1 VDIYIDE
8 SGDIGLGPRSSPYFV
23 IAALIVNDPLDIK
36 RCFKKIR
43 RNKLK
48 KKFKELP
55 ELKFNSSDKVI
66 RRRVLECIASS
77 DIDIWCS
84 VLRKEQLF
92 DHLRETPQIVYNYLT
107 GSLIAKIY
115 LHYRPSHTFNVIVD
129 KSLNGIQ
136 RELFDNYVVYKT
148 MEHNIPFTPFP
159 IPPTVIHVD
168 SKTEPCVQAA
178 DFVAGAVHR
187 KYRMN
192 EHACYAII
200 EGNCIQV
207 YDYFQ
212 GPQKRM

>member
-1 VDIYIDE
+1 MDIYTDE
-8 SGDIGLGPRSSPYFV
+8 SGGYWPGPARSSPYFV

-55 ELKFNSSDKVI
+55 ELKFNSSDKII

-77 DIDIWCS
+77 DVDIWCS
-84 VLRKEQLF
+84 VPSKEQLF
-92 DHLRETPQIVYNYLT
+92 DHLKETPPVVYNYLT

-115 LHYRPSHTFNVIVD
+115 LHYRPRHTFNVIVD

-148 MEHNIPFTPFP
+148 MEHNSLSPHFRYL
-159 IPPTVIHVD
+159 PPSFID

-200 EGNCIQV
+200 EGKCIQI